1 MKIEL
6 TPWFLDSNGNRQ
18 KTAIMEV
25 PDDASIDL
33 IEDLAYEYKVEFLQ
47 IDCKKVKGQ
56 NEA

>member
-18 KTAIMEV
+18 RTAIMEV

-33 IEDLAYEYKVEFLQ
+33 IDDLAYEYRVEFLQ
-47 IDCKKVKGQ
+47 IDCKKLKG
-56 NEA
+56 